1 MLASKSS
8 VVALIS
14 AGLAEVGSCGCAAAL
29 LLLLASCLATSL
41 IASALPSSPSGLF
54 ALSPAVGSL
63 VARWTGTAGYLPLV
77 VVVLTRVCWSKC
89 LHSPGL

>member
-14 AGLAEVGSCGCAAAL
+14 AGLDEVGSCGCAAA
-29 LLLLASCLATSL
+29 LLLASCLATSL